1 MFDSQVLAFTL
12 VVAAFAFTPGAD
24 TMLVVKNGIR
34 SGSRARWATTFGI
47 LGGTLLHAV
56 ISALGLSI
64 VLAQSATLFQFIK
77 LLGALYLVWLG
88 LQAFR
93 QLPDSQTDDNL
104 TKLVVWTAFKEG
116 LITNLL
122 NPKVAIFYLAF
133 LPQFISPGDPVLAKS
148 LLLAG
153 IHNLLSLIWLG
164 GLFVVIGQGKRW
176 IEKRSVQLWLSRV
189 SGLILIGLGVRLAL
203 EER

>member
-1 MFDSQVLAFTL
+1 M
-12 VVAAFAFTPGAD
+12 
-24 TMLVVKNGIR
+24 
-34 SGSRARWATTFGI
+34 
-47 LGGTLLHAV
+47 HAV

-133 LPQFISPGDPVLAKS
+133 LPQFISPGDPMLAKP

-164 GLFVVIGQGKRW
+164 GLVVLIGRGKRW
-176 IEKRSVQLWLSRV
+176 IEKRSVQLWLSWV
-189 SGLILIGLGVRLAL
+189 SRLILIGLGVRLVL

>member
-1 MFDSQVLAFTL
+1 M
-12 VVAAFAFTPGAD
+12 
-24 TMLVVKNGIR
+24 
-34 SGSRARWATTFGI
+34 
-47 LGGTLLHAV
+47 
-56 ISALGLSI
+56 
-64 VLAQSATLFQFIK
+64 LAQSATLFQFIK

-88 LQAFR
+88 LQALR
-93 QLPDSQTDDNL
+93 RLPDSQTDDNL
-104 TKLVVWTAFKEG
+104 TKLVVWTTFKEG
-116 LITNLL
+116 LINNLL

-133 LPQFISPGDPVLAKS
+133 LPKFISPGDPMLAKS

-153 IHNLLSLIWLG
+153 IHNLLSLIWLS
-164 GLFVVIGQGKRW
+164 GLVVVIGQGKRW

>member
-1 MFDSQVLAFTL
+1 MQ
-12 VVAAFAFTPGAD
+12 
-24 TMLVVKNGIR
+24 
-34 SGSRARWATTFGI
+34 
-47 LGGTLLHAV
+47 
-56 ISALGLSI
+56 ALRKI
-64 VLAQSATLFQFIK
+64 
-77 LLGALYLVWLG
+77 
-88 LQAFR
+88 
-93 QLPDSQTDDNL
+93 PEPQTDENL
-104 TKLVVWTAFKEG
+104 TKLAIWTAFQEG

-133 LPQFISPGDPVLAKS
+133 LPQFISPDDPVLAKS

-164 GLFVVIGQGKRW
+164 GLVVVIGQGKRW

-189 SGLILIGLGVRLAL
+189 SGLILIGLGLRLVL

>member
-1 MFDSQVLAFTL
+1 
-12 VVAAFAFTPGAD
+12 
-24 TMLVVKNGIR
+24 MLVVKNGIR
-34 SGSRARWATTFGI
+34 SGRPAGLATTFGI

-88 LQAFR
+88 LQALR
-93 QLPDSQTDDNL
+93 QLPEPRTDENL
-104 TKLVVWTAFKEG
+104 TKLAIWTAFQEG

-133 LPQFISPGDPVLAKS
+133 LPQFVSPEDPVLAKS

-164 GLFVVIGQGKRW
+164 GLVVVIGQGKRW
-176 IEKRSVQLWLSRV
+176 IGSKSGV
-189 SGLILIGLGVRLAL
+189 SNSGFLGSLG
-203 EER
+203 

>member
-12 VVAAFAFTPGAD
+12 VVAALAFTPGAD

-34 SGSRARWATTFGI
+34 SGSPAGWATTFGI
-47 LGGTLLHAV
+47 LGGTLLHAM
-56 ISALGLSI
+56 ISALGLSM
-64 VLAQSATLFQFIK
+64 VLAQ
-77 LLGALYLVWLG
+77 
-88 LQAFR
+88 
-93 QLPDSQTDDNL
+93 TDENL
-104 TKLVVWTAFKEG
+104 TKLAIWTAFKEG

-133 LPQFISPGDPVLAKS
+133 LPQFVSPNDPVLAKS

-164 GLFVVIGQGKRW
+164 GLVVVIGQGKRW
-176 IEKRSVQLWLSRV
+176 IEKQRVQLWLSRI
-189 SGLILIGLGVRLAL
+189 SGVILIGLGARLVL